1 MMKDVKMLIKRCQ
14 PFKIFILIIGTF
26 IFRCDKSKKIY
37 LDYIQVI
44 FHSSQK
50 YIMQRNSSFI
60 VYNEE
65 GVIHFYR
72 TEKEARIRP
81 INYLEKIK
89 ITPIDTAITRLSKIT
104 IDNFRMEKEKGLLK
118 IFIVK
123 KDTLNNE
130 LKIIEIGQSFVISE
144 DNFEIR

>member
-1 MMKDVKMLIKRCQ
+1 MKK
-14 PFKIFILIIGTF
+14 
-26 IFRCDKSKKIY
+26 
-37 LDYIQVI
+37 
-44 FHSSQK
+44 
-50 YIMQRNSSFI
+50 NSSFI
-60 VYNEE
+60 VYSEE

-72 TEKEARIRP
+72 TEKEERTRP

-104 IDNFRMEKEKGLLK
+104 IDNLRIEKEKGLPK

-123 KDTLNNE
+123 KDILNNE
-130 LKIIEIGQSFVISE
+130 LRIIEIGQSFVISE